1 MYFPS
6 KKDLLFFLIFWG
18 IILFLVG
25 VYFVG
30 GEPSGFQLI
39 AYDSLIGIIINVLLI
54 GFLLWIWFGTGYLV
68 EDGKIVIRSGPFKT
82 TVPIGEIKKL
92 SKTKNPFSAPAL
104 SINRMEILYGHYK
117 VALISPDHEEKFVVM
132 LLEENPRIELDEK
145 LKNHIEL

>member
-1 MYFPS
+1 MDLVWYGLFS
-6 KKDLLFFLIFWG
+6 RGRKDRYTF
-18 IILFLVG
+18 
-25 VYFVG
+25 
-30 GEPSGFQLI
+30 
-39 AYDSLIGIIINVLLI
+39 
-54 GFLLWIWFGTGYLV
+54 
-68 EDGKIVIRSGPFKT
+68 GPFKT

-104 SINRMEILYGHYK
+104 SIDRMEILYGHYK